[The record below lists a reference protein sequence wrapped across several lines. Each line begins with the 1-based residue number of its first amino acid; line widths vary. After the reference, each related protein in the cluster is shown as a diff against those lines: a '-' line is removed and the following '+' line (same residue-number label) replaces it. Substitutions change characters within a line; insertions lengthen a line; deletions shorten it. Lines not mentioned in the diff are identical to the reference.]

1 MQVFI
6 PDFLTLKFPN
16 YLNPGNK
23 FTKRTDDV
31 HKTVDLDKS
40 KDKRKIISF
49 KTLRS
54 KSAMSSDKTL
64 DIDILQS
71 KT

>member
-49 KTLRS
+49 K
-54 KSAMSSDKTL
+54 
-64 DIDILQS
+64 
-71 KT
+71 